1 MRPLHYGIR
10 FGEGGEAGGEG
21 EGGETGGGGGGEGT
35 VKVSRQRYIYIYV
48 CRTPWNV
55 LPWQCNNITA
65 LLIVAVF

>member
-21 EGGETGGGGGGEGT
+21 EGGETGGGGGDGEGIQT
-35 VKVSRQRYIYIYV
+35 EVYIYV